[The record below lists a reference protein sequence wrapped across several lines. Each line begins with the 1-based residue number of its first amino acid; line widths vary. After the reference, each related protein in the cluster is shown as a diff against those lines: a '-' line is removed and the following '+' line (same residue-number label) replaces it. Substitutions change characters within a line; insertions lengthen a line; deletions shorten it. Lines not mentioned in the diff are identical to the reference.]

1 MIEPRTDTAA
11 LRILIVDDTPED
23 RIAFSRFL
31 RRRELHT
38 YVTDECASI
47 AEAFARCTAQSP
59 DCILLDYN
67 LPDGNGFEFLAQ
79 LPREGADPAYP
90 VVMVTGHGNE
100 EVAVT
105 AMKSGALDYVVKG
118 KVTAEALCR
127 TVHKAIEK
135 AHLLRTI
142 RRQQD
147 EKDKLIREL
156 REALDDVKTLRGFIP
171 ICANCKQ
178 IRNDKGF
185 WQQVEDYLAAHS
197 NAQFSH
203 GICPECIEKLY
214 PTLADRLLG
223 REPS

>member
-1 MIEPRTDTAA
+1 MSVADTVA
-11 LRILIVDDTPED
+11 LRILVVDDTPED
-23 RIAFSRFL
+23 RLTFARFL
-31 RRRELHT
+31 QRSVLHT
-38 YVTDECASI
+38 YITQECGSL
-47 AEAFARCTAQSP
+47 AEAIEICTAQSP
-59 DCILLDYN
+59 ACILLDYS
-67 LPDGNGFEFLAQ
+67 LPDGDGLELLDR
-79 LPREGADPAYP
+79 LPKDGPDPLFP
-90 VVMVTGHGNE
+90 VVMLTGHGNE
-100 EVAVT
+100 EVAVM
-105 AMKSGALDYVVKG
+105 AMKSGASDYIVKG

-135 AHLLRTI
+135 SHLLRTI

-171 ICANCKQ
+171 MCANCKQ